1 MKYKAGRTGRVFVA
15 RFEDKEDIIS
25 NLQDIARKEN
35 IRSGVFYLIGG
46 VRKGKIVTGPKE
58 DKLPPEPLWKEINEP
73 SEVIALGTIFWQ
85 KDEPRIHLHGAFG
98 KGDKVSVGCLRES
111 GEVFLILEA
120 IIMEIEGIKAERVP
134 DPSTGLNLLKI
145 D

>member
-1 MKYKAGRTGRVFVA
+1 MKYAAGSIGRVFIA
-15 RFEDKEDIIS
+15 KFEDKENILS
-25 NLQDIARKEN
+25 NLQDLARKED
-35 IRSGVFYLIGG
+35 IRSALFYLIGG
-46 VRKGKIVTGPKE
+46 VRKGKIVVGPEKDE
-58 DKLPPEPLWKEINEP
+58 LPPKPLWKELNEP
-73 SEVIALGTIFWQ
+73 NEVIALGTIFWQ

-98 KGDKVSVGCLRES
+98 KGDNVSVGCLRES

-120 IIMEIEGIKAERVP
+120 IIMEIEGIKAERVL